1 MTNQLLQN
9 LHLYISIPV
18 VIGVALVYGFQ
29 PQMLF
34 DIQPNSV
41 DEHNVYKAVM
51 GIYLA
56 FAFFWW
62 YGVVHNL
69 YWKAATLSNVL
80 FMLGLALG
88 RLVSFAIDG
97 IPSNVLFVGFFGE
110 LVLAVYGMYQLKKSN
125 LSNYS

>member
-1 MTNQLLQN
+1 MTNQLLQH

>member
-1 MTNQLLQN
+1 MTHKLLQN
-9 LHLYISIPV
+9 LHLYISVPI
-18 VIGVALVYGFQ
+18 VIAVALLYGFQ

-62 YGVVHNL
+62 YGVVHNH
-69 YWKAATLSNVL
+69 YWKAATISNVF
-80 FMLGLALG
+80 FMLGLAFG
-88 RLVSFAIDG
+88 RLLSFAIDG
-97 IPSNVLFVGFFGE
+97 IPSNVLLIGFFGE
-110 LVLAVYGMYQLKKSN
+110 VVLAVYGIVQLKKSN
-125 LSNYS
+125 PSNYS